1 MMDKL
6 NRMAIFA
13 MVVAEGSLTG
23 AARRLG
29 MSPSAVSQHMRSL
42 EKALG
47 VPLLHRSTR
56 SLALTEA
63 GEVFYPG
70 CEAMLQQAQQ
80 AEQRL
85 AELRDTLVGELR
97 IATTV
102 GIGGG
107 PLAEA
112 LSPLLLA
119 HPKLSLR
126 VLADDQVVNMI
137 EQRVDISLRVNRQL
151 ADATMIAHP
160 LSEWPIVLCAAPRYL
175 SQYGVPETP
184 QQLVHHRWITGG
196 NAGFHLDLHHPSGE
210 VFKLRKAEG
219 QIISGSMNVMRAF
232 TRMGLGISGQP
243 LYEIGDELRRGE
255 LIALLPAWRPS
266 AFRLHALTLERAMP
280 EKTRQ
285 ALRYLRDY
293 FRRMAEKPLAIDG
306 DDVFN

>member
-1 MMDKL
+1 MDKL
-6 NRMAIFA
+6 NRMAVFA
-13 MVVAEGSLTG
+13 MVVAEGSLVG

-29 MSPSAVSQHMRSL
+29 ISASAVSQHLRAL

-56 SLALTEA
+56 RLALTEA
-63 GEVFYPG
+63 GEAFYPG
-70 CEAMLQQAQQ
+70 CEAMLQQARQ

-102 GIGGG
+102 GIGAG

-119 HPKLSLR
+119 HPKLTLR
-126 VLADDQVVNMI
+126 ILADDRVIDMI

-151 ADATMIAHP
+151 ADANMIAHP
-160 LSEWPIVLCAAPRYL
+160 LTEWPMVLCAAPRYL
-175 SQYGVPETP
+175 TQYGVPETP
-184 QQLVHHRWITGG
+184 QDLVHHRWITGD
-196 NAGFHLDLHHPSGE
+196 NPGFHLDLHHPSGE
-210 VFKLRKAEG
+210 VYKLRRTEG
-219 QIISGSMNVMRAF
+219 QIISGSMTVMRAF
-232 TRMGLGISGQP
+232 TQIGLGISAQP
-243 LYEIGDELRRGE
+243 LYEIGDELRRGA

-266 AFRLHALTLERAMP
+266 AYRLHALTLERAMP

-293 FRRMAEKPLAIDG
+293 FRRIAEKPLAIEG

>member
-1 MMDKL
+1 MDKL
-6 NRMAIFA
+6 NRMAVFA
-13 MVVAEGSLTG
+13 VVVAEGSLAA

-29 MSPSAVSQHMRSL
+29 MSSSAVSQHLRAL
-42 EKALG
+42 ESSLG

-56 SLALTEA
+56 KLALTEA
-63 GEVFYPG
+63 GAAFYPG

-80 AEQRL
+80 AQQRL

-112 LSPLLLA
+112 LAPLLQA
-119 HPKLSLR
+119 HPQLTLR
-126 VLADDQVVNMI
+126 VLADDRVVDMI
-137 EQRVDISLRVNRQL
+137 EQRVDISLRVSRQL
-151 ADATMIAHP
+151 ADTSMIAHA
-160 LSEWPIVLCAAPRYL
+160 LSEWPMVLCAAPRYL
-175 SQYGVPETP
+175 SQHGVPETP
-184 QQLVHHRWITGG
+184 QALQQHRWISG
-196 NAGFHLDLHHPSGE
+196 NNAAFPLDLHHASGE
-210 VFKLRKAEG
+210 TFRLRQAQG
-219 QIISGSMNVMRAF
+219 QIVSDSMHVMRAF

-255 LIALLPAWRPS
+255 LIALLPAWRPTPL
-266 AFRLHALTLERAMP
+266 RLHALTLERAMP

-293 FRRMAEKPLAIDG
+293 FRRLAEKSLAINA